1 MGKFFF
7 IMQNAAN
14 WAIFIIFVRPLGG
27 MSFTLRDCSEF
38 FIRADAQATPRG
50 GGQGGHGPPKG
61 LTKMIKMAQFAAFCI
76 IKKKFSHG
84 ACPQTPLIRYLRRI
98 FGTKIG
104 TMPVEARALSQKK
117 IVSQIMPLTLKSIEK
132 CHKA

>member
-1 MGKFFF
+1 MTMVHRLPPSPPDLVPPGPT
-7 IMQNAAN
+7 
-14 WAIFIIFVRPLGG
+14 VGPLPVPILDLLHAPPRSDIGG
-27 MSFTLRDCSEF
+27 SK
-38 FIRADAQATPRG
+38 G
-50 GGQGGHGPPKG
+50 GGQGPPPKG
-61 LTKMIKMAQFAAFCI
+61 LTKINEKMAQFATFCI
-76 IKKKFSHG
+76 IRKKFSHG